1 MKRFTL
7 SVLASLLAAALAL
20 NVHTVPTL
28 AQTLGSSQPPVSS
41 VLGGS
46 TTTALGAQTLIDVTS
61 NASGTVQNT
70 FYTLNSVTIPASG
83 FNAATRG
90 LHCDTWGVTAGNA
103 NNKDFR
109 WNLAAG
115 QFMTMIT
122 AVTLNAKNYH
132 ASIGIVRSGVSTQSA
147 GSYIIF
153 DSPINT
159 TFSGMNQLTT
169 WAGTETSSMVLAFQS
184 QNTAAAAASATGNGM
199 LCTFM
204 N

>member
-1 MKRFTL
+1 MKRTFI
-7 SVLASLLAAALAL
+7 SVLAALAL
-20 NVHTVPTL
+20 GSVLVF
-28 AQTLGSSQPPVSS
+28 AQTLGTSQPVISG

-46 TTTALGAQTLIDVTS
+46 TTTANYAQTLVDISS
-61 NASGTVQNT
+61 NASGTTQST
-70 FYTLNSVTIPASG
+70 FYTLNSVTIPASA

-90 LHCDTWGVTAGNA
+90 IKCETWGVTAGNA

-115 QFMTMIT
+115 QLMTMIT
-122 AVTLNAKNYH
+122 AVTANAKNYYSTI
-132 ASIGIVRSGVSTQSA
+132 AIVRTGASTQSA
-147 GSYIIF
+147 GASIIF

-159 TFSGMNQLTT
+159 SFSGTNQLTT
-169 WAGTETSSMVLAFQS
+169 WVGTETSSMVLAFQS

-199 LCTFM
+199 ACAFL